1 MYKSIWA
8 LTLAISL
15 LLSLTTACSSNTN
28 SGNTTT
34 ESAPAATE
42 QTEAAAT
49 QEPSNTDESS
59 NSDTNETKLYVDAQG
74 REVEIPANP
83 KNIIALWTVGELLA
97 LGEKPV
103 GSTDNL
109 LRFYTEED
117 RTNVEI
123 VGEGVTGDYEK
134 MLALEP
140 DLIIVYARATEEEL
154 EQYSK
159 IAPTVTTPFYG
170 DPFETFRSIANILN
184 KQDEA
189 EQWLAD
195 YQARVEEARDKTKD
209 MNLQEQSALVLQ
221 VALKNIYLYK
231 SSTFPVIYDDYQFK
245 LTDKQLELQKD
256 PAFGSVE
263 VSQEILPEF
272 SADHIFVFI
281 NDDESQQ
288 VYEELKKSTIWN
300 ELKAVKN
307 GNLHEISNRI
317 AVNDVTTMDWAIDE
331 VYRLL
336 TE

>member
-1 MYKSIWA
+1 MYKSIYV

-15 LLSLTTACSSNTN
+15 LLGFTTACSSNTN
-28 SGNTTT
+28 SGNNAA
-34 ESAPAATE
+34 EPAPVVSE
-42 QTEAAAT
+42 QTEATAT
-49 QEPSNTDESS
+49 QEPSGTDESAA
-59 NSDTNETKLYVDAQG
+59 SDNNETKLYVDAQG
-74 REVEIPANP
+74 REVEIPAHP

-140 DLIIVYARATEEEL
+140 DLIIVYARATAEEL

-170 DPFETFRSIANILN
+170 DPFETFRSVASILN

-189 EQWLAD
+189 EQWFAD
-195 YQARVEEARDKTKD
+195 YEARVEEARNKTKN

-245 LTDKQLELQKD
+245 LTDKQLELQTA
-256 PAFGSVE
+256 PEFGSVE

-272 SADHIFVFI
+272 MADHIFVFI

-288 VYEELKKSTIWN
+288 VYDELKKSTIWN
-300 ELKAVKN
+300 ELTAVKN

-317 AVNDVTTMDWAIDE
+317 AINDVTTRDWAIDE